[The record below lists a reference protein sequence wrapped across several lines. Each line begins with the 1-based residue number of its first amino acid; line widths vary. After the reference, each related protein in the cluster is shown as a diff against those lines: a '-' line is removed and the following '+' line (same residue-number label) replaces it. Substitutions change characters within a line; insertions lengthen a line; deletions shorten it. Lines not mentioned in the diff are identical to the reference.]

1 MVEQYNATALRLN
14 LTPEQMHGVRGNI
27 LEHNEALNGSQF
39 QQFDVAIMS
48 MALHHVEDPAA
59 MVKKLTE
66 RLVPGG
72 SLVIIDWLPY
82 GEKVVGQEG
91 RSHSHA
97 HSHPGTA
104 TIAHHGF
111 SEEELKDMYAQAGL
125 GGFGFLLHSERSEIP
140 NGGMNQLFFARGNL
154 PA

>member
-1 MVEQYNATALRLN
+1 MVEQYNATALRLD

-27 LEHNEALNGSQF
+27 LENDKVLNGSEF
-39 QQFDVAIMS
+39 QHFDVAIMS

-91 RSHSHA
+91 
-97 HSHPGTA
+97 HPSMA
-104 TIAHHGF
+104 TITHFGF
-111 SEEELKDMYAQAGL
+111 SEEEMHDIFAQAGL
-125 GGFGFLLHSERSEIP
+125 EDFGFLLHPERSDIP
-140 NGGMNQLFFARGNL
+140 GGGTNQLFFARGRL
-154 PA
+154 SL